1 MCPWVS
7 LTVTLLLVKRLT
19 PNYITFSTFQHCTT
33 YFHCPDSQ
41 SLSLV
46 WPDTQDC
53 GAVYFLR
60 ILISS
65 IKKLMAHHTVLAG
78 CDLKNSKQ
86 MIEKTNPHT

>member
-7 LTVTLLLVKRLT
+7 FTGTLLLVKRLT

-46 WPDTQDC
+46 WPDTQEC